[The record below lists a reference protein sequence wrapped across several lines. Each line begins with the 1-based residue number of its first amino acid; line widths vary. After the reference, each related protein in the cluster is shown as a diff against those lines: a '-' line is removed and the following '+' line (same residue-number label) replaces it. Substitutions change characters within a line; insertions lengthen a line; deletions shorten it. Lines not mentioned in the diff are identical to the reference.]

1 MLACNTDLQWMA
13 EACMPRL
20 AHGSFLLCLE
30 SLYKKISGMDLKYT
44 SLIGKPN
51 EITFHHSECVL
62 QEEAQ
67 KIGIDKSLRRIYF
80 VGDNPDV
87 DVYGANL
94 YNRLISLRRQGQKR
108 VAGGEDVIE
117 GDDKWVDECNS
128 VLVCTGVYNDM
139 RDYYS
144 QRELSYAHRDYTAD
158 PMLRKPKMVAVD
170 VYEAVH
176 MILKKEG
183 LL

>member
-1 MLACNTDLQWMA
+1 MA